1 MSRILVALSLLGA
14 LGASMLL
21 ATDPAQA
28 QKAGRGEKVCKVKMK
43 YSGQIRTFV
52 CKVDEPC
59 CAWHEINYV
68 KCGSPVFRCL

>member
-1 MSRILVALSLLGA
+1 MSRILLALGLLGA

-21 ATDPAQA
+21 ATDPAHA
-28 QKAGRGEKVCKVKMK
+28 QKAGKGEKVCKVKMK
-43 YSGQIRTFV
+43 YSGQIRTLV

-68 KCGSPVFRCL
+68 KCGSPAFRCL

>member
-1 MSRILVALSLLGA
+1 MSRIFLALGLLGA
-14 LGASMLL
+14 LAASMLP
-21 ATDPAQA
+21 AIGPAQA

-43 YSGQIRTFV
+43 YSGQVRTFV
-52 CKVDEPC
+52 CKIDEPC